1 MELYFKGD
9 FGQIALAIGLDV
21 SMLDY
26 QKVVYLALVF
36 YRQVQVYSYFW
47 SVDVIDL
54 AIVAYCGHKWN
65 PVPFTNYSVP
75 NVIGVFVTYAIE
87 IIRLVAH
94 VNSVVVGAVDSLHK
108 QSQTI
113 RHSRYNFP

>member
-1 MELYFKGD
+1 
-9 FGQIALAIGLDV
+9 
-21 SMLDY
+21 
-26 QKVVYLALVF
+26 
-36 YRQVQVYSYFW
+36 
-47 SVDVIDL
+47 
-54 AIVAYCGHKWN
+54 
-65 PVPFTNYSVP
+65 
-75 NVIGVFVTYAIE
+75 VFVTYAIE